1 MRFLTNSTHVL
12 LTDRYACRILSLL
25 SSREHNGERRKEE
38 NACAKTV
45 SGGCAIAVA
54 PSRLSFRSY
63 RNPPPETIISHC
75 TMHAHLLLLLLLWF
89 LARGKIYVVISS
101 CSLLTL
107 LVDIFRYYGTHSI
120 VISYSA
126 IYSVAELDSID
137 IMIS

>member
-1 MRFLTNSTHVL
+1 MS
-12 LTDRYACRILSLL
+12 DSLL

-45 SGGCAIAVA
+45 SGGCAVAVA

-63 RNPPPETIISHC
+63 RNPPPKRSYLPLHYAC
-75 TMHAHLLLLLLLWF
+75 ASSSLF

-120 VISYSA
+120 VISY
-126 IYSVAELDSID
+126 ISIR
-137 IMIS
+137 